1 MMINAWHLAWI
12 IPLSAAFGVVFMALL
27 QINRL
32 E

>member
-1 MMINAWHLAWI
+1 MINAWHLAWI
-12 IPLSAAFGVVFMALL
+12 IPLLAAFGVVFMALL